1 MAMTKAF
8 NPKIIKSKLITA
20 VLPKGVSLGVIKKL
34 REEKNIVTANMN
46 FARGTGKLT
55 PLKYRDAVVEREK
68 EILTIVVDEKNS
80 DEIFE
85 YIYNEA
91 DINKPHGGVMYMH
104 PLISSTEYQL
114 PDISEEE
121 N

>member
-1 MAMTKAF
+1 MTNSFK
-8 NPKIIKSKLITA
+8 PKLVETKLITA
-20 VLPKGVSLGVIKKL
+20 ILPKGVSMRVIKKL
-34 REEKNIVTANMN
+34 REEKNIITANMN

-55 PLKYRDAVVEREK
+55 PLKYRDPVVEREK
-68 EILTIVVDEKNS
+68 EILTIVVNENIS

-85 YIYNEA
+85 YVYITA

-104 PLISSTEYQL
+104 PLASSTEYLL
-114 PDISEEE
+114 PDILDEQ

>member
-1 MAMTKAF
+1 MTKTFKPAL
-8 NPKIIKSKLITA
+8 IKSKLITA
-20 VLPKGVSLGVIKKL
+20 ILPKGVSLDVIKKL
-34 REEKNIVTANMN
+34 REEKNIIAANMN

-55 PLKYRDAVVEREK
+55 PLKYRDDVVEREK

-85 YIYNEA
+85 FVYDEA

-104 PLISSTEYQL
+104 ALASSTEYLL

-121 N
+121 S